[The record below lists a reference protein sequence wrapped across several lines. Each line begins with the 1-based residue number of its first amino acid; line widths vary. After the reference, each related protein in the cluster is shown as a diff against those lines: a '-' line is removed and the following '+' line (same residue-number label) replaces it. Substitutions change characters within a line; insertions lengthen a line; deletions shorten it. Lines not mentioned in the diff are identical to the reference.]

1 MGGDELERHVLR
13 VDRVGELDLQ
23 LRIGLAERLHGVLV
37 NVRRHDLHLV
47 HEVAEADG
55 ADVDDAEALDARR
68 AEVHQVRVAGAADAV
83 ARQRVRLRHAGERPD
98 SQVLGVE
105 LVHAPSRASYSSE
118 RKPRVSDE
126 IVAYAWSV
134 V

>member
-1 MGGDELERHVLR
+1 MEPR
-13 VDRVGELDLQ
+13 LQ
-23 LRIGLAERLHGVLV
+23 LGVLPAELLHGGLVLLEP
-37 NVRRHDLHLV
+37 DDAHLV

-55 ADVDDAEALDARR
+55 AEVYDAEVLDARR
-68 AEVHQVRVAGAADAV
+68 AEVHQVLVAGAADAV
-83 ARQRVRLRHAGERPD
+83 PGQRVRDLHASVGADGE
-98 SQVLGVE
+98 VLGVE